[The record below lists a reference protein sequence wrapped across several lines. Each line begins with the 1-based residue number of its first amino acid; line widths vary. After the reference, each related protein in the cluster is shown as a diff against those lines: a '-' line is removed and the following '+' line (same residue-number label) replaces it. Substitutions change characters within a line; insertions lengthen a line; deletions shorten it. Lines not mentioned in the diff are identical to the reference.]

1 MGDEEEYEYDYG
13 SDQDSHYDYG
23 SDQGDIDNGEGEEA
37 GSSSGGNLNDQW
49 IEIENTFYGKCIR
62 NELT

>member
-23 SDQGDIDNGEGEEA
+23 SDQGDAENGSGNEMA
-37 GSSSGGNLNDQW
+37 TSSGGNINDQW
-49 IEIENTFYGKCIR
+49 IEIENSYYGLLIP
-62 NELT
+62 